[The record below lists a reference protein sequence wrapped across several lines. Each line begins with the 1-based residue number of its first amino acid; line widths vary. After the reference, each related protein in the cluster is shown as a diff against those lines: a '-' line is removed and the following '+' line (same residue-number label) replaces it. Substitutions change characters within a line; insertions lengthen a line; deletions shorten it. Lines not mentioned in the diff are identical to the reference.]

1 MTDISR
7 NVTPQKPKVSAQQA
21 TMAGASGFREQLQ
34 KQFEN
39 ETAQHVEQGAAQQG
53 FEHSHKHEIK
63 KAASA
68 PHMPALKDDT
78 EDIILAR
85 IQASLIQMARIEIAE
100 ATAG

>member
-1 MTDISR
+1 MTDVSR
-7 NVTPQKPKVSAQQA
+7 NITPQKPKVSAQQS

-39 ETAQHVEQGAAQQG
+39 ETPQHVEQGAAQQG
-53 FEHSHKHEIK
+53 FEHTHKNEIK

-68 PHMPALKDDT
+68 PHMPALEDDT
-78 EDIILAR
+78 KDIILAR